1 MSKDETPIKDLG
13 YYKSNA
19 EEDYLTTPISVL
31 RYISELENNAQ
42 YREKKAVQEAM
53 NPIIEECKR
62 VIDNPNQLETTKGFA
77 SIVWYEL
84 EKAQKYLK
92 RNNHDN

>member
-1 MSKDETPIKDLG
+1 MSKEETPTKDLS

-19 EEDYLTTPISVL
+19 EDDYISTPISVL

-42 YREKKAVQEAM
+42 HREKKAVQEAFS
-53 NPIIEECKR
+53 PIIQECKK

-84 EKAQKYLK
+84 QKAQDDLNKEL
-92 RNNHDN
+92 